1 MSELSRILDLHY
13 IQCTK
18 AYLLYREF
26 VDKWELYGMGMVDM
40 TGIEVWNVRTY
51 IVYENLLV
59 WDVFT

>member
-1 MSELSRILDLHY
+1 
-13 IQCTK
+13 
-18 AYLLYREF
+18 
-26 VDKWELYGMGMVDM
+26 MGMVDM